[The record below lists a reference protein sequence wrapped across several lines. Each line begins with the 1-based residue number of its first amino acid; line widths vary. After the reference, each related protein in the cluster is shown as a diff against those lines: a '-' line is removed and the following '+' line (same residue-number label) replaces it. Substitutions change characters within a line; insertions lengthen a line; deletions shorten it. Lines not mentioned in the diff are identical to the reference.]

1 MDGKS
6 SEHEGV
12 DRRTSRQVHKLHVYL
27 CTCLPIISL
36 QFTNYQLR
44 LTIPHMTD
52 TETQYDQALDYL
64 YSFVDYS
71 LKHISELAKAEFN
84 LDRMFAL
91 MEELGNPQQ
100 KYPIIH
106 VAGTKGKGSVA
117 ALCASALR
125 AAGYKTGLYTSPH
138 LWDYVER
145 IQINGEPISHEQLIA
160 LVEQVKPAV
169 AKVPKLTTFEITT
182 ALGLLAFAKNNVNA
196 AVVEVGL
203 GGRLDATNIV
213 TPHVSVITSLSYDHM
228 AVLGNTLAE
237 IAGEKAGIIKEQ
249 IPIVSAPQA
258 NEALEVLKRV
268 ANERNSP
275 LVLVGRDVRFE
286 RLTSS
291 LNGQRLRLSS
301 FHFPNFSQTRSVDF
315 EIPLLGAHQIENAA
329 IAYAALKTSGIP
341 ISDEAIQQGFARAKW
356 PARFEILRREP
367 PVVIDSAHN
376 RDSARRLR
384 ETLDEYFPEVPAI
397 LIFCTLEDKDIS
409 GMLAEL
415 KPRLEC
421 VVATQADHPRAPS
434 PEWMAE
440 QVKKAG
446 IPVEAVAPV
455 AAALERALEL
465 AGNQKLVLAAGS
477 VAFAGEVSAAWRKR

>member
-1 MDGKS
+1 
-6 SEHEGV
+6 
-12 DRRTSRQVHKLHVYL
+12 
-27 CTCLPIISL
+27 
-36 QFTNYQLR
+36 
-44 LTIPHMTD
+44 MTD
-52 TETQYDQALDYL
+52 VEAQYNQALDYL

-91 MEELGNPQQ
+91 MEELGNPQN

-117 ALCASALR
+117 ALCASALK

-145 IQINGEPISHEQLIA
+145 IQIDGEPIPHRQ
-160 LVEQVKPAV
+160 LVELVEEVKPAV
-169 AKVPKLTTFEITT
+169 AKIPKLTTFEITT
-182 ALGLLAFAKNNVNA
+182 ALGLLAFAKNGVEA
-196 AVVEVGL
+196 AVIEVGL

-213 TPHVSVITSLSYDHM
+213 MPRVSVITSLSYDHM

-237 IAGEKAGIIKEQ
+237 IAGEKAGIIKEG
-249 IPIVSAPQA
+249 IPVVSAPQPG
-258 NEALEVLKRV
+258 EALEVLERV
-268 ANERNSP
+268 AKEGGCSF
-275 LVLVGRDVRFE
+275 VLVGEDVQFE

-291 LNGQRLRLSS
+291 IDGQKLRLSS
-301 FHFPNFSQTRSVDF
+301 FTFPSSSQNHSV
-315 EIPLLGAHQIENAA
+315 ELTLPLLGAHQIENAA
-329 IAYAALKTSGIP
+329 IAYAALKTSSIL
-341 ISDEAIQQGFARAKW
+341 ISEGAIQRGFAQVKW
-356 PARFEILRREP
+356 PARFEVLRREP

-384 ETLDEYFPEVPAI
+384 ETLDEYFPETPVI
-397 LIFCTLEDKDIS
+397 LIFCALEDKDIP
-409 GMLAEL
+409 GMLEEL

-421 VVATQADHPRAPS
+421 VVATRADHPRAPS
-434 PEWMAE
+434 AAWMAE
-440 QVKKAG
+440 QVQKAA

-455 AAALERALEL
+455 SKALERALEL

-477 VAFAGEVSAAWRKR
+477 VAFAGEVSGAWRARMA

>member
-1 MDGKS
+1 
-6 SEHEGV
+6 
-12 DRRTSRQVHKLHVYL
+12 
-27 CTCLPIISL
+27 
-36 QFTNYQLR
+36 
-44 LTIPHMTD
+44 MTD
-52 TETQYDQALDYL
+52 TNTQYNQALDYL

-91 MEELGNPQQ
+91 MEELGNPQK

-117 ALCASALR
+117 ALCASALK

-145 IQINGEPISHEQLIA
+145 IQISGEPISHQQLIE
-160 LVEQVKPAV
+160 LVEKIKPAV
-169 AKVPKLTTFEITT
+169 AKIPKLTTFEITT
-182 ALGLLAFAKNNVNA
+182 ALGLLAFAENDVSA
-196 AVVEVGL
+196 AVIEVGL

-213 TPHVSVITSLSYDHM
+213 TPKVSVITSLSYDHM

-237 IAGEKAGIIKEQ
+237 IAGEKAGIIKEG
-249 IPIVSAPQA
+249 IPVVSAPQVE
-258 NEALEVLKRV
+258 EALEVLKRV
-268 ANERNSP
+268 AKEKNSP
-275 LVLVGRDVRFE
+275 LTLVGEDVKFE

-291 LNGQRLRLSS
+291 LDGQSLSIRDELRHLTI
-301 FHFPNFSQTRSVDF
+301 NLQL
-315 EIPLLGAHQIENAA
+315 PLLGSHQIENAA
-329 IAYAALKTSGIP
+329 IAYAALKTSRIP
-341 ISDEAIQQGFARAKW
+341 ISEEAIQQGFAQAKW
-356 PARFEILRREP
+356 PARFEVLHRTP

-384 ETLDEYFPEVPAI
+384 ETLDEYFPEVPVI
-397 LIFCTLEDKDIS
+397 LIFCALEDKDIS
-409 GMLAEL
+409 GMLEEL

-434 PEWMAE
+434 PEWTAE

-446 IPVEAVAPV
+446 IAVESVAPV
-455 AAALERALEL
+455 SSALERALEL

-477 VAFAGEVSAAWRKR
+477 VAFAGEVSAAWRKRAQ